1 MILPLFKLGTL
12 VLKTL
17 SKPIATR
24 LKTQA
29 AHHPRFRTLIINMAQ
44 TNHKFSTQLQRR
56 IYGHATNVAIRPLDE
71 EKAVQAFSDLLGEVF
86 IFSVGGAAVIFEVQR
101 SSRSEARKEE
111 ARKKEIEALRQRD
124 DDLARE
130 LVLLKQRV
138 DELEYHT
145 RGRGIA
151 GILNLRKN
159 EGNEGKSQTQVTPA

>member
-17 SKPIATR
+17 SKPIAAR
-24 LKTQA
+24 LKAQA
-29 AHHPRFRTLIINMAQ
+29 AHHPRFRTLIINVAQ

-111 ARKKEIEALRQRD
+111 ARKQELEALRQRD

-138 DELEYHT
+138 DELEHHT

-159 EGNEGKSQTQVTPA
+159 EGNEGKSQAQAAPA

>member
-12 VLKTL
+12 ALKTL
-17 SKPIATR
+17 SKPIASR

-29 AHHPRFRTLIINMAQ
+29 AHHPRFRSLIINLAQ

-71 EKAVQAFSDLLGEVF
+71 EKAVQAFTDLLGE
-86 IFSVGGAAVIFEVQR
+86 VGGAAVIFEVQR

-111 ARKKEIEALRQRD
+111 ARKQEFEALRQRE

-159 EGNEGKSQTQVTPA
+159 GGNEEKSQTQAAPA